1 VDTLAGSA
9 ALLVMENV
17 CTDVQCQFF
26 FFAKGS
32 VSGLCHF
39 PKSWYDV

>member
-26 FFAKGS
+26 FAKGS

>member
-26 FFAKGS
+26 SKGS